1 MMSLRHACL
10 QAYLP
15 VFSADIQNIKNF
27 VLTDMQDEATNM
39 HRMHDQR
46 YVDFTSATS
55 AGERV
60 LTPQPL

>member
-1 MMSLRHACL
+1 MMSLRHACP
-10 QAYLP
+10 QASLACL
-15 VFSADIQNIKNF
+15 SAGIYGIIGL
-27 VLTDMQDEATNM
+27 VLNDMQDEARNM

>member
-15 VFSADIQNIKNF
+15 VLSADIHGIIGLFLN
-27 VLTDMQDEATNM
+27 DMQGEARNM